1 MLGNDEWCLLMFSV
15 LLNLLLTSCIYSSSK
30 YVTAFVFSS
39 STDPDTSDKTAE
51 QTKSSM
57 KGLQATGT
65 YICMFLQ
72 FTNKFCLFCWELK
85 YLLLNLE
92 YISRVGG
99 YLLYRL
105 YRYVWNQRV
114 LDHFCL
120 NLGTSLRNWC
130 LKIGISL

>member
-1 MLGNDEWCLLMFSV
+1 MVHIDVS
-15 LLNLLLTSCIYSSSK
+15 LNLLVTSCIYSSCK
-30 YVTAFVFSS
+30 YIVTALIVFSS

-85 YLLLNLE
+85 CLLLNLE

-105 YRYVWNQRV
+105 YRYVWNQSV

-120 NLGTSLRNWC
+120 NLRFWGC
-130 LKIGISL
+130 LLETGV